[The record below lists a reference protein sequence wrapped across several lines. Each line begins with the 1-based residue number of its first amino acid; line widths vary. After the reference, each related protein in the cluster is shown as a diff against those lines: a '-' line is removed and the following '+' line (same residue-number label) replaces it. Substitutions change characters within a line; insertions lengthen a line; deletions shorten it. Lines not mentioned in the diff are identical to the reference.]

1 MTRASMQN
9 KLKLLIFVAAFLLVY
24 SPFLR
29 THGTD
34 LFHED
39 SRDFPSFYFGAR
51 LAFEEDLSPY
61 AKTNLRSI
69 FKDYSDNHGDYYPYL
84 YLPTSLIF
92 FLPFTWFDYVL
103 ARQIMLVLNHLFLL
117 VFVFFFLFKV
127 LKIGP
132 DHLYSTLFVLYV
144 FSFAPLFVV
153 MDSGQVNLAVL
164 LLTCLSWSASKE
176 NRHPFWIALPLALAV
191 ILKLY
196 PILFLVPLFF
206 KKQYQAIGMVVL
218 LLLIL
223 SAGVSLFLPPGT
235 WATWYENV
243 GSKGYADVV
252 LGFSTNAPANQSM
265 NGLLMRTFFGKNIRF
280 DPILTV
286 PDWVSRSAPYA
297 SSGVVLVISLLA
309 SALARRNPAVDS
321 NRLVDLEFSL
331 WSAVS
336 FLIAPV
342 SWDHHLVFL
351 IPAVAVLV
359 YHLLYGRN
367 RRNLLLS
374 GAAVALAVFL
384 ARPYPYN
391 APEFREGMK
400 TLLISGSLYGVGLMW
415 IFYSF
420 MLGRFAT
427 ARGRGG
433 PTIT

>member
-1 MTRASMQN
+1 
-9 KLKLLIFVAAFLLVY
+9 
-24 SPFLR
+24 
-29 THGTD
+29 
-34 LFHED
+34 
-39 SRDFPSFYFGAR
+39 
-51 LAFEEDLSPY
+51 
-61 AKTNLRSI
+61 
-69 FKDYSDNHGDYYPYL
+69 
-84 YLPTSLIF
+84 
-92 FLPFTWFDYVL
+92 
-103 ARQIMLVLNHLFLL
+103 MLVLNHLFLL

-132 DHLYSTLFVLYV
+132 DHLYSTLFVLYL

-164 LLTCLSWSASKE
+164 LLICLSWAALKK
-176 NRHPFWIALPLALAV
+176 NRAPFWIALPLTLAV

-235 WATWYENV
+235 WETWYENV
-243 GSKGYADVV
+243 GSKGYSDLV

-286 PDWVSRSAPYA
+286 PDWVSRGAPYVLA
-297 SSGVVLVISLLA
+297 GVVFAASLIVSVFA
-309 SALARRNPAVDS
+309 HQNPAMHPD
-321 NRLVDLEFSL
+321 RLLDLEFSL
-331 WSAVS
+331 WSVVS

-351 IPAVAVLV
+351 IPAVAVLI
-359 YHLLYGRN
+359 YHLFYGRN
-367 RRNLLLS
+367 RRNLLLL

-391 APEFREGMK
+391 SPEFREGMK
-400 TLLISGSLYGVGLMW
+400 TLLISASLFGVGLMW
-415 IFYSF
+415 IFFSL
-420 MLGRFAT
+420 MLGELAAAKGRPGDLQSVNSGRFWNRR
-427 ARGRGG
+427 AR
-433 PTIT
+433 